1 MSRGPGKMQQFILDA
16 LRTNSAPT
24 SAGDLRFDYEAELDT
39 CEGLSPQQRRSVR
52 MSMDRALR
60 KLKAA
65 GHIKRDGCGN
75 WYPAKNWTARDAAAR
90 ERSRTA
96 YHEAGHAVIGL
107 ALKLPVAFATIKP
120 RASSAG
126 HVS

>member
-1 MSRGPGKMQQFILDA
+1 MQQFILDA
-16 LRTNSAPT
+16 LRTNNGPT
-24 SAGDLRFDYEAELDT
+24 SAADLRFDYEAELEAEFDT

-60 KLKAA
+60 QLKAA
-65 GHIKRDGCGN
+65 GHIKRDWSGN
-75 WYPAKNWTARDAAAR
+75 WYPAKNWTARDDAAR
-90 ERSRTA
+90 ERSKTA